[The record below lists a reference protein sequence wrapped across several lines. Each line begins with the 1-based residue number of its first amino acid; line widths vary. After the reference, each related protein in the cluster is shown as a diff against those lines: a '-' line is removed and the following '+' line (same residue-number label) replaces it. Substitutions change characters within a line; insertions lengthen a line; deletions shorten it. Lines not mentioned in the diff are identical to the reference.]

1 VTPTTAPFVTMTSG
15 TTSSGTTTTT
25 LPTTSARSEV
35 GNLTYPDNVTALYS
49 FPAAGPLE
57 ATATWTGGAELTLSV
72 ACPGRTATKTG
83 PSALSVSVPQ
93 GALGDGGT
101 CTVSISEPT
110 TLRAEVSYSIDVH
123 GGQGVGA

>member
-1 VTPTTAPFVTMTSG
+1 MTPTTAPFDTLTSG
-15 TTSSGTTTTT
+15 STPSATTTTT
-25 LPTTSARSEV
+25 SPTASTRSEV

-49 FPAAGPLE
+49 FPEAGPLE

-83 PSALSVSVPQ
+83 PSALSVSVPG
-93 GALGDGGT
+93 GAPGNGDT
-101 CTVSISEPT
+101 CTVSISEST